1 MHCDSDASENG
12 HYEEKASRYGDLH
25 GELNLVCGFREGSP
39 KTILRLASKGEYMQ
53 GQKSPT
59 YKIIMTYLQ
68 SHIRNKI
75 EVGKKKA
82 SFF

>member
-1 MHCDSDASENG
+1 MHCHRDASENG
-12 HYEEKASRYGDLH
+12 HDEEKASRYGDLH
-25 GELNLVCGFREGSP
+25 RELTLVCGFREGSP
-39 KTILRLASKGEYMQ
+39 KTILRLASKEEYMQ

-75 EVGKKKA
+75 EVGKKG
-82 SFF
+82 FFFF